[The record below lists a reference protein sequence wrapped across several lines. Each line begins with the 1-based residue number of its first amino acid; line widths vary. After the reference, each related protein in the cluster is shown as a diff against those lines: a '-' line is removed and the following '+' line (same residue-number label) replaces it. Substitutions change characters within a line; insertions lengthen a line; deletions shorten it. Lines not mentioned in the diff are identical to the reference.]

1 MVQRVHHGSFG
12 PKMATE
18 IRTFSMLGPHS
29 GTNLSDLAK
38 IVPGTFMVILILHV
52 KKTQFGTEK
61 AFCVKKFLDFKNQL
75 TPRALC
81 FCMDLRWVCVICLD
95 PRWSCLCCLGPYLYT
110 VTLDLSRT
118 QYGNLKALKD

>member
-18 IRTFSMLGPHS
+18 IRTFSIVGPHS

-61 AFCVKKFLDFKNQL
+61 AFCVKKFLNFRKSADLQG
-75 TPRALC
+75 LC

-95 PRWSCLCCLGPYLYT
+95 PRWSCVYCLGPYLYT
-110 VTLDLSRT
+110 VILYLLWT